1 MSGNDAV
8 IYDDE
13 VRIVPAPVKYQVLDV
28 VGDVPLTVAEFSRK
42 EDADLFA
49 EAYAQR
55 NGKKVRN
62 GGDN

>member
-55 NGKKVRN
+55 NGKKVRH
-62 GGDN
+62 GDN